1 MAKHYRVTLRDA
13 VEAHE
18 QALRFGGAPGIRS
31 WDLIES
37 AIARPYSGYHRP
49 ISQKAAALTESLASN
64 HGFVD
69 GNKRTALL
77 TVALLIS
84 RSGYRIKGQHKNI
97 NAEIEE
103 LILDV
108 VAHRLS
114 FADIVDWFGNRLER
128 I

>member
-18 QALRFGGAPGIRS
+18 HALRFGGAPGVRS
-31 WDLIES
+31 WALIES
-37 AIARPYSGYHRP
+37 AIARPYSGYHRA
-49 ISQKAAALTESLASN
+49 ISKKAAALTESLASN
-64 HGFVD
+64 HGFID

-84 RSGYRIKGQHKNI
+84 RSGYRLKGQHKNI
-97 NAEIEE
+97 NAEIED
-103 LILDV
+103 LILSIV
-108 VAHRLS
+108 KHHSS
-114 FADIVDWFGNRLER
+114 FPDIVAWFNRRLER